1 MNLRELNYSRYF
13 LVVSD
18 GTHFPT
24 QALQAAA
31 QFAQGFEKGL
41 YLLVW
46 NETQTDHFAAQWQ
59 AFAAN
64 LSCPTLTGCY
74 TGTYNDLVAMTERTE
89 TPMVFF
95 EVAKKSLFNKVMP
108 IFKGLRELRIPFI
121 LLKDTMQVQSF
132 AKVAVPVTFLPEEK
146 EKAPYSSNMGRF
158 LHSQLHVITAK
169 DYGTKA
175 QKNTTAITGLYDK
188 FQLSYQ
194 VETGKK
200 DSFKIEKEVTRLAK
214 QNGYDMVII
223 STSRDY
229 GLDDIIL
236 GPKEKHIFNATQV
249 PLMCINPRGDLYVLC
264 W

>member
-18 GTHFPT
+18 GIHFPQ
-24 QALQAAA
+24 QALKAAA

-41 YLLVW
+41 CLLVW
-46 NETQTDHFAAQWQ
+46 NDTQTEDFAAHWEQFS
-59 AFAAN
+59 AE
-64 LSCPTLTGCY
+64 LSCPVISGCY
-74 TGTYNDLVAMTERTE
+74 TGTYDDLVDMTERTE

-95 EVAKKSLFNKVMP
+95 EVAKKSQINKVMP
-108 IFKGLRELRIPFI
+108 IFKGLRGLRIPFI
-121 LLKDTMQVQSF
+121 LLKDTMQVNTF
-132 AKVAVPVTFLPEEK
+132 ANVAVPVTFLPEEK

-158 LHSQLHVITAK
+158 LQSKLHVIVAK
-169 DYGTKA
+169 DYGSKA
-175 QKNTTAITGLYDK
+175 QKNATAITSLYDK
-188 FQLSYQ
+188 FELTYQ
-194 VETGKK
+194 TETGTK
-200 DSFKIEKEVTRLAK
+200 DSFKVEKEATLSAIK
-214 QNGYDMVII
+214 NGYDMVII

-236 GPKEKHIFNATQV
+236 GPKEQHIFNATQV

>member
-18 GTHFPT
+18 GTHFPL
-24 QALQAAA
+24 QALNAAA
-31 QFAQGFEKGL
+31 CFAQGFDKGL
-41 YLLVW
+41 CLLVW
-46 NETQTDHFAAQWQ
+46 NETQTEAFAAQWQ
-59 AFAAN
+59 TFAAN
-64 LSCPTLTGCY
+64 LTCPTQTGCY
-74 TGTYNDLVAMTERTE
+74 TGIYSDLIALTERTE

-121 LLKDTMQVQSF
+121 LLKDTMQVTSF
-132 AKVAVPVTFLPEEK
+132 ANVAIPVTFLPEEK

-169 DYGTKA
+169 DYGSKA

-194 VETGKK
+194 VKTGKK
-200 DSFKIEKEVTRLAK
+200 DSFKVEKEVVLEAPAK
-214 QNGYDMVII
+214 GYDMVII

-236 GPKEKHIFNATQV
+236 GPKEQHIFNATQV

>member
-18 GTHFPT
+18 GIHFPQ
-24 QALQAAA
+24 QALKAAA

-41 YLLVW
+41 CLLVW
-46 NETQTDHFAAQWQ
+46 NDTQTEDFAAHWKQFS
-59 AFAAN
+59 AE
-64 LSCPTLTGCY
+64 LSCPILSGCY
-74 TGTYNDLVAMTERTE
+74 TGTYDDLVAMTERTE

-95 EVAKKSLFNKVMP
+95 EVAKKSQINKVMP
-108 IFKGLRELRIPFI
+108 IFKGLRGLRIPFI
-121 LLKDTMQVQSF
+121 LLKDSMKVNTF
-132 AKVAVPVTFLPEEK
+132 ANVAVPVTFLPEEK

-158 LHSQLHVITAK
+158 LQSKLHVIVAK
-169 DYGTKA
+169 DYGSKA
-175 QKNTTAITGLYDK
+175 QKNATAITSLYDK
-188 FQLSYQ
+188 FELTYQ
-194 VETGKK
+194 TETGTK
-200 DSFKIEKEVTRLAK
+200 DSFKVEKEATLSAIK
-214 QNGYDMVII
+214 NGYDMVII

-236 GPKEKHIFNATQV
+236 GPKEQHIFNATQV

>member
-41 YLLVW
+41 YLLIW
-46 NETQTDHFAAQWQ
+46 NETQTNHFAAQWQ
-59 AFAAN
+59 AFATN

-95 EVAKKSLFNKVMP
+95 EVAKNSTINKVMP
-108 IFKGLRELRIPFI
+108 IFKGLRGLRIPFI
-121 LLKDTMQVQSF
+121 LLKDTMQVNTF
-132 AKVAVPVTFLPEEK
+132 ANVAVPVTFLPEEK

-158 LHSQLHVITAK
+158 LQSRLHVVVAK
-169 DYGTKA
+169 DYGSRA
-175 QKNTTAITGLYDK
+175 EKNAAAITGLYDK
-188 FQLSYQ
+188 FALTYQ
-194 VETGKK
+194 IEKGTK
-200 DSFKIEKEVTRLAK
+200 DSFKVEKEVVLSAPANK
-214 QNGYDMVII
+214 YDMVII

-236 GPKEKHIFNATQV
+236 GPKEQHIFNVTQV

>member
-18 GTHFPT
+18 GQHFPQ

-41 YLLVW
+41 YLLIW
-46 NETQTDHFAAQWQ
+46 NETQTEAFAAQWE

-74 TGTYNDLVAMTERTE
+74 TGTYNDLVDMTERTE

-95 EVAKKSLFNKVMP
+95 EVAKKSAINKVMP
-108 IFKGLRELRIPFI
+108 IFKGLRNLRIPFI
-121 LLKDTMQVQSF
+121 LLKDTMNVNGF
-132 AKVAVPVTFLPEEK
+132 ANVGVPVTFLPEEK

-158 LHSQLHVITAK
+158 LQSNLHVVVAK
-169 DYGTKA
+169 DYGSRA
-175 QKNTTAITGLYDK
+175 QKNATAITGLYDK
-188 FQLSYQ
+188 FSLTYQ
-194 VETGKK
+194 TETGQK
-200 DSFKIEKEVTRLAK
+200 DSFKVEKEVVLEAPAK
-214 QNGYDMVII
+214 GYDMVII

-236 GPKEKHIFNATQV
+236 GPKEQHIFNATQV

>member
-59 AFAAN
+59 AFATN

-95 EVAKKSLFNKVMP
+95 EVAKNSAINKVMP
-108 IFKGLRELRIPFI
+108 IFKGLRGLRIPFI
-121 LLKDTMQVQSF
+121 LLKDTMQVNTF
-132 AKVAVPVTFLPEEK
+132 ANVAVPVTFLPEEK

-158 LHSQLHVITAK
+158 LQSRLHVVVAK
-169 DYGTKA
+169 DYGSRA
-175 QKNTTAITGLYDK
+175 EKNAAAITGLYDK
-188 FQLSYQ
+188 FALTYQ
-194 VETGKK
+194 IEKGTK
-200 DSFKIEKEVTRLAK
+200 DSFKVEKEVVLQAPAK
-214 QNGYDMVII
+214 GYDMVII

-236 GPKEKHIFNATQV
+236 GPKEQHIFNATQV